1 MKRRIISLLTALA
14 LCLTLL
20 PVSAQADIT
29 DWSDPSGQG
38 NASLQKGW
46 SADGSYDISWYTEA
60 EQDVTSFTLYDAAD
74 LAGLAVLVNGSYD
87 VTGDEVWNE
96 VEATLGDATVE
107 EDTSGNPILKSTFA
121 GMTIT
126 LAAGVTFDLSG
137 HLWIPIGYRGTF
149 QGTFDGNSQN
159 GTTITGMVVQS
170 ESGSA
175 GLFGQARCATI
186 QNVAVEN
193 ASITAKLSLHNAVGG
208 IVGWAEGDASDSGSS
223 CVKNCSFAGTIEIQ
237 SAGIDTY
244 AGGIV
249 GSSGCSSSTVYDDCL
264 VDDCVNYAAITGRA
278 AYTGGIVGWN
288 GGDAA
293 NGKDNT
299 IQNCQ
304 NYGEITL
311 SGGTYLGGI
320 VGSTQG
326 TVKDCQNYGK
336 LSSTGQTT
344 IGGVA
349 GRMRYCTISDCTNK
363 GAITQNHVDT
373 TGSGA
378 AGGNE
383 GDGSIQPGVDE
394 GSGSSIH
401 SVHAGGIVGIAEV
414 YGKDETLVIE
424 NCHNRGNITSTSTST
439 STSAN
444 ETGAYVGGV
453 LCQVLLM
460 GTGTYSIFVT
470 QCSNTG
476 ALSARGNCWSSA
488 GGLAEDTTQMCTFDQ
503 CYNAGK
509 VTAATQGN
517 YTAAYSSA
525 GGLASKG
532 GGNFTDCYNVG
543 AVTCTAASNAPTRT
557 AYAGGLVGYIDETSS
572 FASCYNAGVVT
583 CDGGTSGGSSE
594 ISFGGIVGKVASGVE
609 VTVTTTDTTYW
620 SGCVTGANT
629 NYGAGKSAN
638 DMTEDYLWAANLG
651 LDTSTWE
658 KQANDLSDED
668 DLIGYLPVLQNN
680 RQTPAPQLTRTAVA
694 DSVTVTIS
702 GAPEGL
708 VYVSETPISLT
719 AAVTGGTGSYSIYW
733 TTSDPAVAE
742 VTGSGTNNTTGTVSL
757 KGPGNVT
764 ITAIAVQNGQN
775 VGYGTVT
782 LAVYSQPITAVT
794 ISGLT
799 APVQGETPVAAAAA
813 PAEAYYMVASVTWK
827 QGGSEFDGVFAINTV
842 YTAEIVLAPKT
853 NASFGE
859 DSTIALDGITPG
871 TYTYTADAAVGTGGA
886 LTVTVTFDALEHSH
900 KWSSAWRSD
909 GTGHWHACL
918 NDDCDITDVTQ
929 IPSYMAHADPA
940 QLWRVDAETG
950 EHYLVCY
957 TCGHAFAK
965 AAHSDSEN
973 AWLMQGDQHWQVCD
987 TCGERFNVGTHADED
1002 GEWQYVEGGNTHY
1015 HVCDTCGAHM
1025 DEEEHKPTQQP
1036 NGRWYVDDA
1045 TYHWQVCSACGA
1057 VYNKAEHQFQYDK
1070 SYLYHSWKCTC
1081 GKATIPYEKHKDADN
1096 NGYCDDC
1103 GGRIGL
1109 PITLNPNGGTFED
1122 NTSAA
1127 KTVYTDTNGYLQNLP
1142 TPVKDGFVFL
1152 GWYTSNG
1159 LKVTE
1164 TTELKSQYTLTAKWG
1179 TLHAVTVDAGI
1190 TNGTVT
1196 AAPQTA
1202 AEGQT
1207 VTLTVTPVT
1216 NYRLQSITVTYGQ
1229 AEITPTS
1236 QGDGTYTFSM
1246 PDANVT
1252 VTAVFE
1258 AIPEF
1263 YITNRPSSMA
1273 VGDTTTLTTTGGDG
1287 GTVTWESS
1295 ASTVATVGATGEVT
1309 AVGVGQVTIKA
1320 KRGEKTDSVTFTVY
1334 GQPIT
1339 EVTISGL
1346 TAPAKE
1352 GTPVF
1357 SVTVPTDANYTA
1369 GAVTWMDE
1377 EGNQVSGTFAP
1388 DTVYTAAV
1396 TLTPHEYY
1404 SFAQSVTIG
1413 GLTPTS
1419 QYLASDGS
1427 LVVTV
1432 TFAKTAHEHTYDDG
1446 TWTSDGTDH
1455 WHQCTDEYCPDK
1467 TGSITGK
1474 AAHSSNGGWVS
1485 DGAFHWKVCDTC
1497 KAQFANAVH
1506 SDPNRDGKCDTC
1518 GYGMGYTITFN
1529 AAGGTCAV
1537 ASAYTGGDGYLP
1549 AGSWPTPTNG
1559 DLPFLGWFLA
1569 DGTTQVN
1576 SNTKFTADT
1585 TVYAHWGEPTR
1596 YTVTVTAAEHGSV
1609 TADPL
1614 TAAAGENVTLTV
1626 TAEAG
1631 YELESLTAVCGNQ
1644 TIPLS
1649 LQADGTYAFS
1659 MPAGAVTVSAAF
1671 REKGSKF
1678 IISGLPAEPIYV
1690 GRTFQLT
1697 ASGGTGSGAVEWWSS
1712 TPSVAEVS
1720 ANGTV
1725 TTKGPGAVT
1734 IYARRGGEE
1743 AQAAFTV
1750 RGADIGTVTILDLV
1764 APVAGAEPVQKIS
1777 VPDGAN
1783 YAAMPAA
1790 GIEGP
1795 SSLDVIWT
1803 DANGTVSG
1811 SFAKGVA
1818 YTVTITLQADGG
1830 YFFAEEV
1837 SVTLDSI
1844 QSAAYESLD
1853 AAVQDD
1859 GTLKIIVT
1867 FCPTDHEHSYDDTW
1881 ASSATHHWHPCLNE
1895 GCPLAPAGMEG
1906 YTNHTDNGAGVCEI
1920 CGATIGY
1927 LVTFDPNEGEC
1938 RTESARTD
1946 TYGKLAELPEAFR
1959 RGYTFYGWITAEG
1972 EPVTERTVFT
1982 EDTTV
1987 YASWTAIPDFD
1998 FSPSAPLTVWE
2009 VTVESCDHGTVAIW
2023 PEEAKMTT
2031 TITLTVTPDEGYE
2044 LEGLTVTDGK
2054 GNALALTDKGGGVF
2068 TFLMPNSDV
2077 AIEAV
2082 FAAIQ
2087 PDYTDCDGGWT
2098 CPLWNYVD
2106 AASRAWYH
2114 DGVHYCLANGLMDG
2128 TGANTFSP
2136 EGTTSRAMIATI
2148 LWRLSGNPAA
2158 GGTPSFADVSAGSW
2172 YAQAVAWAAGAGI
2185 VTGYGDGTFAP
2196 DRAITREELAVMLYR
2211 FAQSRGMVMTAPE
2224 RLSGYPDSDS
2234 VSAYAANAMNWAVY
2248 WGIIDGKDGALA
2260 PGAGAT
2266 RAEAATMLMR
2276 FGTTME

>member
-46 SADGSYDISWYTEA
+46 SAAGSYDISWYTEA
-60 EQDVTSFTLYDAAD
+60 EKDVTSFTLYDAAD

-96 VEATLGDATVE
+96 AEATLGDATVE
-107 EDTSGNPILKSTFA
+107 EDTSGNPILKSTFK

-149 QGTFDGNSQN
+149 QGTFDGNSQS

-186 QNVAVEN
+186 KNVTVKD
-193 ASITAKLSLHNAVGG
+193 ASITAELNRNNAVGG

-223 CVKNCSFAGTIEIQ
+223 CVENCSFAGTIEIQ

-264 VDDCVNYAAITGRA
+264 VDDCVNYAAITGGA

-293 NGKDNT
+293 NGKDN
-299 IQNCQ
+299 IVQNCQ
-304 NYGEITL
+304 NYGEIVL
-311 SGGTYLGGI
+311 SGGLYLGGI

-326 TVKDCQNYGK
+326 TVTDCRNYGE

-349 GRMRYCTISDCTNK
+349 GWMRYCTISNCTNE
-363 GAITQNHVDT
+363 GLITQTHVDT

-383 GDGSIQPGVDE
+383 GDGSIQPDVDE

-401 SVHAGGIVGIAEV
+401 SVRAGGIVGIAQV
-414 YGKDETLVIE
+414 YGYNEELVIE
-424 NCHNRGNITSTSTST
+424 NCHNRGDIASASTST

-453 LCQVLLM
+453 LGQVHWS
-460 GTGTYSIFVT
+460 GGQNNYSISVVK
-470 QCSNTG
+470 CSNTG
-476 ALSARGNCWSSA
+476 ALSASGNCWSSA

-503 CYNAGK
+503 CYNAGT

-532 GGNFTDCYNVG
+532 GGNFKDCYNVG
-543 AVTCTAASNAPTRT
+543 SVTSESGTTGRT
-557 AYAGGLVGYIDETSS
+557 IYAGGLVGYIDETSS
-572 FASCYNAGVVT
+572 FTRCYNAGVVT
-583 CDGGTSGGSSE
+583 CNGGTSDGSSE
-594 ISFGGIVGKVASGVE
+594 ISFGGIVGKVKSGAG
-609 VTVTTTDTTYW
+609 VTVTTTGTTYW
-620 SGCVTGANT
+620 SGCVTGADT

-638 DMTEDYLWAANLG
+638 DMTEDFFWSENLG
-651 LDTSTWE
+651 LSASTWE
-658 KQANDLSDED
+658 KQANNLSDED

-680 RQTPAPQLTRTAVA
+680 RQTPAPRLTRTAVA
-694 DSVTVTIS
+694 GGVTVTIS
-702 GAPEGL
+702 GAPTKRI
-708 VYVSETPISLT
+708 YVGDADISLT
-719 AAVTGGTGSYSIYW
+719 AAVTGSCDTIRW

-742 VTGSGTNNTTGTVSL
+742 VTDSGTTGTVSL

-764 ITAIAVQNGQN
+764 ITAIAVRDGQN

-853 NASFGE
+853 NASFG
-859 DSTIALDGITPG
+859 TVLDESITL
-871 TYTYTADAAVGTGGA
+871 TDIDADTYTADAAVGTGGA
-886 LTVTVTFDALEHSH
+886 LTLTVTVTFEALEHSH
-900 KWSSAWRSD
+900 KWSSAWTFD
-909 GTGHWHACL
+909 DTGHWHACL
-918 NDDCDITDVTQ
+918 NEGCDIKDVTK
-929 IPSYMAHADPA
+929 IPSYTAHADPA
-940 QLWRVDAETG
+940 QLWRVDADGT
-950 EHYLVCY
+950 HYLICY
-957 TCGHAFAK
+957 TCGAAFAQ

-973 AWLMQGDQHWQVCD
+973 AWLVQGDQHWQVCD
-987 TCGERFNVGTHADED
+987 TCGERFNVGTHADTGD
-1002 GEWQYVEGGNTHY
+1002 WQHDDDTHY

-1036 NGRWYVDDA
+1036 NGRWYVDDD
-1045 TYHWQVCSACGA
+1045 TYHWQKCSVCGA
-1057 VYNKAEHQFQYDK
+1057 EYNRAAHQFTAYDI
-1070 SYLYHSWKCTC
+1070 YALYHYKMCQGCRKLIYPSERHT
-1081 GKATIPYEKHKDADN
+1081 DDN
-1096 NGYCDDC
+1096 NDGYCDDC
-1103 GGRIGL
+1103 GGHIGL
-1109 PITLNPNGGTFED
+1109 LITLNPNGGTFEGGSD
-1122 NTSAA
+1122 ANQ
-1127 KTVYTDTNGYLQNLP
+1127 TVYTDTYGHLKSLP
-1142 TPVKDGFVFL
+1142 TPVKYGSVFL
-1152 GWYTSNG
+1152 GWYTSSG

-1179 TLHAVTVDAGI
+1179 TPHTVTV
-1190 TNGTVT
+1190 TQPQNGTVT
-1196 AAPQTA
+1196 ADLQTA

-1216 NYRLQSITVTYGQ
+1216 GYRLQSITVTYGE
-1229 AEITPTS
+1229 AGTITPTK
-1236 QGDGTYTFSM
+1236 QADGTYTFSM
-1246 PDANVT
+1246 PDDDVT

-1258 AIPEF
+1258 EIPAFHIEQQ
-1263 YITNRPSSMA
+1263 PGSMVVDEEIA
-1273 VGDTTTLTTTGGDG
+1273 LTTAGGDDG
-1287 GTVTWESS
+1287 AVTWASS
-1295 ASTVATVGATGEVT
+1295 NDNIATVGATTGEVT
-1309 AVGVGQVTIKA
+1309 AVGVGEVTITA
-1320 KRGEKTDSVTFTVY
+1320 TQGGKTDSVTFTVY
-1334 GQPIT
+1334 GQPIAA
-1339 EVTISGL
+1339 VTISGL
-1346 TAPAKE
+1346 AAPAKG
-1352 GTPVF
+1352 GTPGS
-1357 SVTVPTDANYTA
+1357 SVTVPADANYTA
-1369 GAVTWMDE
+1369 GDVTWMDE

-1388 DTVYTAAV
+1388 DTVYAAAV
-1396 TLTPHEYY
+1396 TLTPNQYY
-1404 SFAQSVTIG
+1404 SFDSSVTVEVNSG
-1413 GLTPTS
+1413 TS
-1419 QYLASDGS
+1419 SAALNDNGS
-1427 LVVTV
+1427 LTVTV
-1432 TFAKTAHEHTYDDG
+1432 TFAKTEHEHTYDDD

-1455 WHQCTDEYCPDK
+1455 WHQCTDEACPDR
-1467 TGSITGK
+1467 TSSLTDK
-1474 AAHSSNGGWVS
+1474 APHSSSGGWMS
-1485 DGAFHWKVCDTC
+1485 DAAGHWQVCDTC
-1497 KAQFANAVH
+1497 TAQFKNAAH
-1506 SDPNRDGKCDTC
+1506 SDLDRDGKCDTC
-1518 GYGMGYTITFN
+1518 GYVMGYEITFD

-1576 SNTKFTADT
+1576 SSTEFTGNT
-1585 TVYAHWGEPTR
+1585 TVYAHWGEPAR

-1626 TAEAG
+1626 PAEAG

-1783 YAAMPAA
+1783 YAAIPAA

-2031 TITLTVTPDEGYE
+2031 TITLTVTADEGYE

-2234 VSAYAANAMNWAVY
+2234 VSAYAADAMNWAVY